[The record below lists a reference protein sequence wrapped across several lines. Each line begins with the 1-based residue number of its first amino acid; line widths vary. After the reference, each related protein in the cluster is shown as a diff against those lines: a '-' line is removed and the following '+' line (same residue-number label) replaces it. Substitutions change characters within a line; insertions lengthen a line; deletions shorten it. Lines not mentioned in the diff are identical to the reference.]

1 MRIWGR
7 RVGLIMRETSK
18 RPWSKPMKLRNVKT
32 IELVPTVPFCF
43 DPTFHKPDHFTSGDN
58 HWEPGIRWQT
68 WAWSGKC
75 FGLKFQDKSSA
86 DGPRLQI
93 DVYADQTL
101 SDETVSSLVDEIK
114 YRYNLELDLTGF
126 YRRFGK
132 DKVLG
137 PIVQRWQGMR
147 PGHPSSLYEYLII
160 GIVLQNATVRRSIQ
174 MFQALLENY
183 GTRVEFDGK
192 ELWCFWE
199 PGALHNVTEEELR
212 ALKVGY
218 RAKSIKKIDE
228 CFYDGAV
235 NEFELRTKDRETQRK
250 ELLKLYGV
258 GPATVWY
265 LLFDVFHHWDF
276 FNHVSPWE
284 QKIYSK
290 LFFDRDPEDP
300 VEVPIIL
307 KHFERFGEYKQLAV
321 HYIWEDLWW
330 KRKAGQIPWLETLI
344 RV

>member
-1 MRIWGR
+1 
-7 RVGLIMRETSK
+7 
-18 RPWSKPMKLRNVKT
+18 MKLRYLKT
-32 IELVPTVPFCF
+32 IVLYPTVPFCF

-68 WAWSGKC
+68 WQWLGKC
-75 FGLKFQDKSSA
+75 FGLKFRDQGSVEE
-86 DGPRLQI
+86 PQLHI
-93 DVYADQTL
+93 DVYADQKPPDPVL
-101 SDETVSSLVDEIK
+101 ASLEEEIK

-126 YRRFGK
+126 YGRFGK
-132 DKVLG
+132 EESLG
-137 PIVQRWQGMR
+137 PIIKRWWGMR

-174 MFQALLENY
+174 MFQSLLEQY
-183 GTRVEFDGK
+183 GTLLEFDGK
-192 ELWCFWE
+192 ALWCFWE
-199 PGALHNVTEEELR
+199 PGALQDVTEEALR

-228 CFYDGAV
+228 CFLAGSID
-235 NEFELRTKDRETQRK
+235 ELKLRQEDRETQMK

-265 LLFDVFHHWDF
+265 LLFDVFHRWDF

-290 LFFDRDPEDP
+290 LFFDRDPEHP
-300 VEVPIIL
+300 VEVPVIL
-307 KHFERFGEYKQLAV
+307 KHFERFGEYRQLAV

-330 KRKAGQIPWLETLI
+330 KRKAGQTPWLEKLI